1 MITNLEEAL
10 KYISELEV
18 ENKALREELEQY
30 KNMKPAGRK
39 KHDDTWRASYNDFVV
54 KYESGKSI
62 MEIVNQGE
70 ISRRTAYRYKT
81 YYDEMV
87 KQKKHL
93 QQGRNQMTKN
103 KIITVQNLPI
113 TISKEETDF
122 ANPVMEKL
130 KSFIREQSYV
140 VADAYIGHIYVMNR
154 KQGMKI

>member
-70 ISRRTAYRYKT
+70 ISRRTAYRYKA
-81 YYDEMV
+81 YYEE
-87 KQKKHL
+87 KKF
-93 QQGRNQMTKN
+93 N
-103 KIITVQNLPI
+103 
-113 TISKEETDF
+113 
-122 ANPVMEKL
+122 
-130 KSFIREQSYV
+130 
-140 VADAYIGHIYVMNR
+140 
-154 KQGMKI
+154 